1 MIVMSRRAE
10 LRERRHAE
18 IIAAAAAMIADRG
31 FHVTRLE
38 DVGQVVGISG
48 PGLYRYVSGKD
59 DMLAQILVDISVRL
73 VDGARAVMDR
83 SRTEEWA
90 PDRTLRELLSFHVE
104 FAVTEPDRIRVQER
118 EIGNLAPQ
126 QREKVRSLQRMYISM
141 WVETLRRSNPELTE
155 EAARVRVQLAAGLI
169 NSSRHVVRW
178 AGADAVRNEAMDMA
192 FRAMDLPKEDDPDI
206 SDIARAAL
214 GGHPRSADEAGVVGE
229 NDGPEAS

>member
-141 WVETLRRSNPELTE
+141 WVGTLRRSNPELTE

-214 GGHPRSADEAGVVGE
+214 GGRPRSAGE
-229 NDGPEAS
+229 ITENGEPGTS

>member
-1 MIVMSRRAE
+1 MSRRAE
-10 LRERRHAE
+10 QRERRHAE
-18 IIAAAAAMIADRG
+18 IIAAAAMIADRG

-83 SRTEEWA
+83 ARAEEWPA
-90 PDRTLRELLSFHVE
+90 DRALRELLKFHVE

-141 WVETLRRSNPELTE
+141 WVDALRRTDADLTE
-155 EAARVRVQLAAGLI
+155 AEARVRVQLAAGLI
-169 NSSRHVVRW
+169 NSSRHIIRW
-178 AGADAVRNEAMDMA
+178 AGPDAVRREAMGMA
-192 FRAMDLPKEDDPDI
+192 LRSMDLPDEVDPDI
-206 SDIARAAL
+206 SDIAHAAL
-214 GGHPRSADEAGVVGE
+214 EG
-229 NDGPEAS
+229 

>member
-1 MIVMSRRAE
+1 
-10 LRERRHAE
+10 
-18 IIAAAAAMIADRG
+18 MIADRG

-83 SRTEEWA
+83 SRAEEWA
-90 PDRTLRELLSFHVE
+90 ADRTLRELLSFHVE

-141 WVETLRRSNPELTE
+141 WVDALRRSDPALTE
-155 EAARVRVQLAAGLI
+155 DEARVQPPPPDQPRATSSAGRGPTPCAARPWTWPCAPSICPRKTTPTSATSPAPLSAAVPAARGKLRKTASPGRRKAI
-169 NSSRHVVRW
+169 MSR
-178 AGADAVRNEAMDMA
+178 
-192 FRAMDLPKEDDPDI
+192 P
-206 SDIARAAL
+206 
-214 GGHPRSADEAGVVGE
+214 
-229 NDGPEAS
+229 

>member
-10 LRERRHAE
+10 IRERRHAE

-83 SRTEEWA
+83 SRAEEWA
-90 PDRTLRELLSFHVE
+90 ADRTLRELLSFHVE

-141 WVETLRRSNPELTE
+141 WVDALRRSDPALTE
-155 EAARVRVQLAAGLI
+155 DEARVRVQLAAGLI
-169 NSSRHVVRW
+169 NSSRHIIRW
-178 AGADAVRNEAMDMA
+178 AGPDAVRREAMDMA
-192 FRAMDLPKEDDPDI
+192 LRAIDLPKEDDPDI

-214 GGHPRSADEAGVVGE
+214 GGRPRSAGE
-229 NDGPEAS
+229 ITENGEPGTS

>member
-155 EAARVRVQLAAGLI
+155 EAARVRVQLAAGLS

-192 FRAMDLPKEDDPDI
+192 FRAMDLPREDDPDI

-214 GGHPRSADEAGVVGE
+214 GGRPRSAGE
-229 NDGPEAS
+229 ITENGEPGTS

>member
-141 WVETLRRSNPELTE
+141 WVEALRRSNPDLTE
-155 EAARVRVQLAAGLI
+155 DAARVRVQLAAGLI

-206 SDIARAAL
+206 GDIARAAL
-214 GGHPRSADEAGVVGE
+214 GGRPRSAGE
-229 NDGPEAS
+229 ITENGEPGTS

>member
-1 MIVMSRRAE
+1 MIIKSRRAE

-83 SRTEEWA
+83 SRAEEWA
-90 PDRTLRELLSFHVE
+90 ADRTLRELLSFHVE

-141 WVETLRRSNPELTE
+141 WVDALRRSDPALTE
-155 EAARVRVQLAAGLI
+155 DEARVRVQLAAGLI

-214 GGHPRSADEAGVVGE
+214 GGRPRSAGE
-229 NDGPEAS
+229 ITENGEPGTS

>member
-83 SRTEEWA
+83 SRAEEWA
-90 PDRTLRELLSFHVE
+90 PDRTLRELLSVHVE

-141 WVETLRRSNPELTE
+141 WVEALRRSNPELTE
-155 EAARVRVQLAAGLI
+155 DAARVRVQLAAGLI

-214 GGHPRSADEAGVVGE
+214 GGRPRSTGE
-229 NDGPEAS
+229 ITENGEPGTS

>member
-141 WVETLRRSNPELTE
+141 WVEALRRSNPDLTE
-155 EAARVRVQLAAGLI
+155 DAARVRVQLAAGLI

-214 GGHPRSADEAGVVGE
+214 GGRPRSADESGE
-229 NDGPEAS
+229 IGEDDGPEAS

>member
-1 MIVMSRRAE
+1 MIGMSRRAE

-83 SRTEEWA
+83 SRAEEWA

-141 WVETLRRSNPELTE
+141 WVEALRRSNPELTE
-155 EAARVRVQLAAGLI
+155 DAARVRVQLAAGLI

-214 GGHPRSADEAGVVGE
+214 GGRPRSAGE
-229 NDGPEAS
+229 ITENGEPGTS

>member
-141 WVETLRRSNPELTE
+141 WVEALRRSNPELTE

-214 GGHPRSADEAGVVGE
+214 GGRPRSAGE
-229 NDGPEAS
+229 ITENGEPGTS

>member
-83 SRTEEWA
+83 SRAEEWA

-214 GGHPRSADEAGVVGE
+214 GGRPRSAGE
-229 NDGPEAS
+229 ITENGEPGTS

>member
-1 MIVMSRRAE
+1 MADMSRRAE

-83 SRTEEWA
+83 SRAEEWA

-141 WVETLRRSNPELTE
+141 WVEALRRSNPELTE
-155 EAARVRVQLAAGLI
+155 DAARVRVQLAAGLI

-214 GGHPRSADEAGVVGE
+214 GGRPRSAGE
-229 NDGPEAS
+229 ITENGEPGTS

>member
-1 MIVMSRRAE
+1 MSRRAE

-73 VDGARAVMDR
+73 VDGARAVMER
-83 SRTEEWA
+83 SRTEDWA
-90 PDRTLRELLSFHVE
+90 PDRTLRELLGFHVE

-141 WVETLRRSNPELTE
+141 WVDALRGSFPDLTE
-155 EAARVRVQLAAGLI
+155 EEARVRVQLAAGLI

-178 AGADAVRNEAMDMA
+178 AGADAVRRAAMDMA
-192 FRAMDLPKEDDPDI
+192 FRAMDLPSDGDPDIGDI

-214 GGHPRSADEAGVVGE
+214 GGHPRSTGE
-229 NDGPEAS
+229 IPENGESGAS

>member
-83 SRTEEWA
+83 SRAEEWA

-141 WVETLRRSNPELTE
+141 WVEALRRSNPELTE
-155 EAARVRVQLAAGLI
+155 DAARVRVQLAAGLI

-178 AGADAVRNEAMDMA
+178 AGADVVRNEAMDMA
-192 FRAMDLPKEDDPDI
+192 FRAMDLPREDDPDI

-214 GGHPRSADEAGVVGE
+214 GGRPRSAGE
-229 NDGPEAS
+229 ITENGEPGTS

>member
-141 WVETLRRSNPELTE
+141 WVEALRRSTPDLTE
-155 EAARVRVQLAAGLI
+155 DAARVRVQLAAGLI

-214 GGHPRSADEAGVVGE
+214 GGRPRSAGE
-229 NDGPEAS
+229 ITENGEPGTS

>member
-141 WVETLRRSNPELTE
+141 WVEALRRSTPDLTE
-155 EAARVRVQLAAGLI
+155 DAARVRVQLAAGLI

-214 GGHPRSADEAGVVGE
+214 GGRPRSAGE
-229 NDGPEAS
+229 ITENGEQ

>member
-141 WVETLRRSNPELTE
+141 WVEALRRSNPDLTE
-155 EAARVRVQLAAGLI
+155 DAARVRV
-169 NSSRHVVRW
+169 
-178 AGADAVRNEAMDMA
+178 
-192 FRAMDLPKEDDPDI
+192 
-206 SDIARAAL
+206 
-214 GGHPRSADEAGVVGE
+214 
-229 NDGPEAS
+229 

>member
-1 MIVMSRRAE
+1 MSRRAE

-83 SRTEEWA
+83 SRAEEWA

-141 WVETLRRSNPELTE
+141 WVEALRRSNPELTE
-155 EAARVRVQLAAGLI
+155 DAARVRVQLAAGLI

-214 GGHPRSADEAGVVGE
+214 GGRPRSAGE
-229 NDGPEAS
+229 ITENGEPGTS

>member
-141 WVETLRRSNPELTE
+141 WVETLRRSNPELTD

-214 GGHPRSADEAGVVGE
+214 GGRPRSAGE
-229 NDGPEAS
+229 ITENGEPGTS